1 MCWFKKNAPTT
12 LYCQRRLQQLPV
24 ISVKAASYEILERPE
39 RFHKRLLELIASAK
53 ERIMMTVL
61 YLQNDDSGREILNAL
76 YEALAKNPRLHIMIY
91 VDYHRAQRGL
101 IGQEKS
107 LGNAALYYQMA
118 KDATHSPAIYGVPVK
133 KREIFGVMHLKGCVF
148 DNTVLYSGASINDV
162 YLGAK
167 NKYRLDRYHEI
178 NSKELADCLC
188 NYVNAAFHIN
198 YAVQDFSQGEV
209 KGIRDIKDDQRVLRR
224 HLTEQQYTFKDSKI
238 KNDEVGI
245 TPLVG
250 LGKRN
255 NLLNRTILWLINSAK
270 EELFICTPY
279 FNPPKPILEALN
291 STLSRGVKVTLV
303 VGDKKA
309 NDFYIPET
317 EKFSAVGAIPYI
329 YEQNLRL
336 FIQNHA
342 EQIKNGNLKVMLW
355 EDHNNTYHLKGIFVD
370 KGLALITGNN
380 LNPRAWKLDLENGL
394 LVHDPH
400 HLMLEKFM
408 HEKQYILRHTH
419 QIEKIEDLE
428 AIDNYPEAVRKILER
443 VRRFRASI
451 FIKQLL

>member
-1 MCWFKKNAPTT
+1 M
-12 LYCQRRLQQLPV
+12 
-24 ISVKAASYEILERPE
+24 
-39 RFHKRLLELIASAK
+39 
-53 ERIMMTVL
+53 
-61 YLQNDDSGREILNAL
+61 
-76 YEALAKNPRLHIMIY
+76 
-91 VDYHRAQRGL
+91 
-101 IGQEKS
+101 
-107 LGNAALYYQMA
+107 
-118 KDATHSPAIYGVPVK
+118 
-133 KREIFGVMHLKGCVF
+133 
-148 DNTVLYSGASINDV
+148 
-162 YLGAK
+162 
-167 NKYRLDRYHEI
+167 
-178 NSKELADCLC
+178 
-188 NYVNAAFHIN
+188 
-198 YAVQDFSQGEV
+198 
-209 KGIRDIKDDQRVLRR
+209 
-224 HLTEQQYTFKDSKI
+224 
-238 KNDEVGI
+238 
-245 TPLVG
+245 
-250 LGKRN
+250 
-255 NLLNRTILWLINSAK
+255 
-270 EELFICTPY
+270 
-279 FNPPKPILEALN
+279 
-291 STLSRGVKVTLV
+291 
-303 VGDKKA
+303 GDKKA

-355 EDHNNTYHLKGIFVD
+355 EDRNNTYHLKGIFVD